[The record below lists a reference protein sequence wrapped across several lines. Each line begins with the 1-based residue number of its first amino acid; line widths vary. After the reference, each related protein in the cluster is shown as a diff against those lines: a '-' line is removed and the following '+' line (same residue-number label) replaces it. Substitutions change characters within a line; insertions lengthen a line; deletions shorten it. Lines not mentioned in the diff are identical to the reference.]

1 MKISYA
7 ITIKDEFEE
16 IQRLLPILLEGKQKK
31 DEIVVL
37 VDEPKTTLEIKTY
50 LNGLKMSEYAR
61 LNKDLLHV
69 YYDTFNGHFAD
80 WKNLLTR
87 HCKGDY
93 IFQIDADE
101 IPNTYLLS
109 ILPTLL
115 ESNQETEV
123 YLVPRI
129 NTVEGI
135 TQEHIQKWNWRVDN
149 NNWINYPDFQWRI
162 YKNSTNIKWVNKV
175 HERLEGFKSYT
186 ILPAEENWSLY
197 HPKTIAKQEKQNNYY
212 DTL

>member
-7 ITIKDEFEE
+7 ITVKDEFEE
-16 IQRLLPILLEGKQKK
+16 IKRLLPILLEGKQKI

-50 LNGLKMSEYAR
+50 LNGLKMSEYGR
-61 LNKDLLHV
+61 LGKDLLHV
-69 YYDTFNGHFAD
+69 YYDNFNSHFAD

-101 IPNTYLLS
+101 IPNIYLLS
-109 ILPTLL
+109 ILPTVL

-123 YLVPRI
+123 YLVPRV

-135 TQEHIQKWNWRVDN
+135 TQDHIQKWNWRIDN
-149 NNWINYPDFQWRI
+149 NNWINYPDYQWRI
-162 YKNSTNIKWVNKV
+162 YKNNDNIRWVNKV
-175 HERLEGFKSYT
+175 HERLEGFKVYT
-186 ILPAEENWSLY
+186 MLPDKEDWSLY
-197 HPKTIAKQEKQNNYY
+197 HPKTILKQEKQNNYY